1 MKPSSSADDAHLG
14 RWATISC
21 GVIVALITLATA
33 LFNGTFRSFVPLT
46 LTSDRSGLVMEPGGK
61 VMLRGV
67 QVGRVASVTG
77 GTEPVSL
84 QLEIDPDQVRNIP
97 ANIEAQ
103 IKASTL
109 FGSKYVDLVYPENPS
124 TKHIAAGALLRSRN
138 VSTEVNTVFQ
148 NLALVLKQIDPA
160 KLNATLTAWAIG
172 LRGEGQTI
180 GQAITDANQVLLALN
195 PRMGTVQQDL
205 RSLSGFS
212 DAYSAAGQDI
222 LRTLAA
228 VSTTSATVTSHTSAL
243 DALLLNA
250 IGLSQSGTDLIA
262 PNQSNFVRGI
272 NLLEPTTNLLMKYNP
287 EYTCMLLG
295 ATWYVDNGGRDA
307 LGGSNGYSMIVDAAL
322 LLGDDPYKYP
332 QNLPIVA
339 AKGGPGGKPSCGSLP
354 DPSKNYPVRQLI
366 TDTGWGTGLDIR
378 PNPGIGHPCYADY
391 LPVTR
396 AVPQPPSI
404 RECIPGPAPGPIPY
418 SGAPP
423 YGAAQY
429 GPDGTPLNPPPPGP
443 QHSPS
448 DTSGTHP

>member
-332 QNLPIVA
+332 QTCQLWPQKADPAASRVA
-339 AKGGPGGKPSCGSLP
+339 GHCPTPAK
-354 DPSKNYPVRQLI
+354 
-366 TDTGWGTGLDIR
+366 TIR
-378 PNPGIGHPCYADY
+378 SVN
-391 LPVTR
+391 
-396 AVPQPPSI
+396 
-404 RECIPGPAPGPIPY
+404 
-418 SGAPP
+418 
-423 YGAAQY
+423 
-429 GPDGTPLNPPPPGP
+429 
-443 QHSPS
+443 
-448 DTSGTHP
+448 